1 MSDTSYFE
9 YRAKTS
15 IQKKILDFFLF
26 LLLIP
31 VSVDFVH
38 VAGGDKDVDIVDNL
52 PLTLQYAQIV
62 DPTITST
69 KYKIAA
75 DLLATSST
83 QSLAQLASKHGVS
96 LSQLSEIALK
106 DIEIEAKDS
115 KVKFSDYFTEMS
127 IQIERPGSVKIFA
140 TATSIPASSSVKFQ
154 VAEGIT
160 ESIVAGW
167 LSGDYVISIL
177 GIRKSG
183 VTSIN
188 MPVTLDID
196 GDVTFSLIKKI
207 K

>member
-1 MSDTSYFE
+1 MKNLF
-9 YRAKTS
+9 
-15 IQKKILDFFLF
+15 KILFATLAVIFALNACD
-26 LLLIP
+26 
-31 VSVDFVH
+31 D
-38 VAGGDKDVDIVDNL
+38 GGRIIDEIDDLTSLTLKDVDIVDNL

-188 MPVTLDID
+188 MPVTLDIT